1 MKILFL
7 APMPVYQERGSPIA
21 VKMALDVLSQRGYK
35 VDAIAFHEGQDFT
48 LPNVTL
54 YRTPSLPFVR
64 NIRPGFSIKK
74 LICDVFLF
82 FMALKFALSNRYQ
95 LVYAVEESVFMALV
109 FKMLFRLP
117 YVYDMDSSLA
127 QQMVEKYP
135 ILSII
140 APLLNGFEGLAVKHA
155 EAVVPVCDALAAVS
169 AKYRPRRLTVLY
181 DVPQLGET
189 GGETPENLRETLGIH
204 GPLLMYVG
212 NLEAYQ
218 GIDLLL
224 QSFALALPQLQDAN
238 LVVIGGAA
246 KHIQHYKALTRQLD
260 VEKRVHLIGP
270 RPVSSLSGY
279 LAQGDVLVSPR
290 IKGINTPMKVYSYLA
305 IGKPILATNLT
316 THTQVLNSRVAVL
329 AHPAPMAFAKGM
341 IRIVRDENLR
351 NQLAANGPKLI
362 AEKHNYAA
370 FLKTFNDLLDSLG
383 QGIDKQ
389 TSSQA
394 AGI

>member
-7 APMPVYQERGSPIA
+7 APMPIYQERGSPIA
-21 VKMALDVLSQRGYK
+21 VKMALEVLSQRGYE
-35 VDAIAFHEGQDFT
+35 VDAVAFHEGQDFP
-48 LPNVTL
+48 LPHVTL
-54 YRTPSLPFVR
+54 YRTPSLPFIR
-64 NIRPGFSIKK
+64 NIRPGFSFKK
-74 LICDVFLF
+74 LICDIFLS
-82 FMALKFALSNRYQ
+82 FMALKLALSNRYQ

-109 FKMLFRLP
+109 LRVLLRLP

-135 ILSII
+135 VLKII
-140 APLLNGFEGLAVKHA
+140 APILNGFEGLAVKHA

-181 DVPQLGET
+181 DVPQLGEV
-189 GGETPENLRETLGIH
+189 GSETSENLRQTLDIT

-224 QSFALALPQLQDAN
+224 QSFALALPQLENAN
-238 LVVIGGAA
+238 LVIIGGAQE
-246 KHIQHYKALTRQLD
+246 HIRHYGDVIRQLGI
-260 VEKRVHLIGP
+260 ERCVHLIGP
-270 RPVSSLSGY
+270 RPVSDLSSY
-279 LAQGDVLVSPR
+279 LTQADVLVSPR

-305 IGKPILATNLT
+305 SGKPILATNLT

-329 AHPAPMAFAKGM
+329 AHPTPMPFAKGM

-362 AEKHNYAA
+362 ADKHNYAA
-370 FLKTFNDLLDSLG
+370 FFKTFNGLFRFFHWFKDYQISV
-383 QGIDKQ
+383 IN
-389 TSSQA
+389 
-394 AGI
+394 